1 MGKKSEPNELENSK
15 YSTFCQALKKKVIS
29 VYEGLWGKK
38 GISEAINF
46 LKITSAF
53 VRKVHTAFRLRMQS
67 NLQRFPSTTGRFRK
81 ISGLNLKSRNQDFKK
96 LKQI

>member
-29 VYEGLWGKK
+29 VHEGLWGKK

-46 LKITSAF
+46 
-53 VRKVHTAFRLRMQS
+53 
-67 NLQRFPSTTGRFRK
+67 
-81 ISGLNLKSRNQDFKK
+81 
-96 LKQI
+96 